1 MLHSYCNAVKITG
14 TKAYCSWLGSE
25 DHTFVPC
32 AAGLDPATG
41 YNFRDTFL
49 EAGLPEPEMNVCSP
63 LGGGPD
69 FPGYDYGVESLRSM
83 LPLIVKLGISAEEE
97 VGIDTLAD
105 GLRTE
110 VAASVGVIKT
120 PDLVGAW
127 GRKR

>member
-1 MLHSYCNAVKITG
+1 
-14 TKAYCSWLGSE
+14 
-25 DHTFVPC
+25 
-32 AAGLDPATG
+32 
-41 YNFRDTFL
+41 
-49 EAGLPEPEMNVCSP
+49 MNVCSP

>member
-1 MLHSYCNAVKITG
+1 
-14 TKAYCSWLGSE
+14 
-25 DHTFVPC
+25 
-32 AAGLDPATG
+32 
-41 YNFRDTFL
+41 
-49 EAGLPEPEMNVCSP
+49 
-63 LGGGPD
+63 
-69 FPGYDYGVESLRSM
+69 M
-83 LPLIVKLGISAEEE
+83 LPLIVKLGISTEEE